1 MKKNQGVVLGL
12 LALVVW
18 SGNLPAEAI
27 TLEAPVANLTE
38 KWTDGAQ
45 NWVRGPKDWLSCW
58 TSQAMELQ
66 CNAPAGDG
74 MPYVSEIVA
83 NSNASSGYFVGSFCK
98 IDAISFDAIPKSFT
112 YIPYFYYKTQSGV
125 RWKISFADAL
135 TDHSDGVPVN
145 VVIPFSYSTN
155 WESGYT
161 MNVPDHFETDKA
173 NVASIGFFFQRGK
186 DDVLAAQLAIDNL
199 KLVGVWG
206 GPFTSGQNPVPVAWL
221 MEQGLPTTNLDTIG
235 TDDSDGD
242 GRCNSAEFLA
252 GTDPTN
258 SASYFVVSIERDA
271 NGKMA
276 LKWKNNKYASVSYDV
291 LESSDLTDPV
301 SFVATA
307 TNIQA
312 SATQVTTN
320 VEQQGVGSR
329 FYKVKIHSK

>member
-1 MKKNQGVVLGL
+1 MKKIQGVILGL

-18 SGNLPAEAI
+18 SGNLPAETIA
-27 TLEAPVANLTE
+27 LEAPVANLTE
-38 KWTDGAQ
+38 KWTDGSQ
-45 NWVRGPKDWLSCW
+45 NWVPSDSLSCW
-58 TSQAMELQ
+58 TNQSMALR
-66 CNAPAGDG
+66 CNVGDG
-74 MPYVSEIVA
+74 FPYESDIIGS
-83 NSNASSGYFVGSFCK
+83 SNASSGYFVGNFAK
-98 IDAISFDAIPKSFT
+98 IEAVSFDAIPESFS
-112 YIPYFYYKTQSGV
+112 YKPYFYFIPRSRHVWRIPFDSALSG
-125 RWKISFADAL
+125 
-135 TDHSDGVPVN
+135 HPNGVPVN
-145 VVIPFSYSTN
+145 VVIPFAYSAN
-155 WESGYT
+155 WEGSIKFDT
-161 MNVPDHFETDKA
+161 PADFAADSA
-173 NVASIGFFFQRGK
+173 DIIAIGFAFQRTPN
-186 DDVLAAQLAIDNL
+186 DVTAAQLAIDNL